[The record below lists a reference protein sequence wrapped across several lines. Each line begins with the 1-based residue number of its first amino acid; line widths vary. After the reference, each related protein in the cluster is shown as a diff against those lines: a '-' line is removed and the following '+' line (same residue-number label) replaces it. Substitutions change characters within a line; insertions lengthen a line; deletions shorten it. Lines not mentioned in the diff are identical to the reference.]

1 MEKYFDV
8 YGGGGVEMGVSID
21 TCRCTTLTLG
31 YTMICGNHIK
41 AGFFNVI
48 IQDIAVYGTND

>member
-31 YTMICGNHIK
+31 DTVTSTRDMRKPH
-41 AGFFNVI
+41 
-48 IQDIAVYGTND
+48 

>member
-21 TCRCTTLTLG
+21 ACRCTTLTLG
-31 YTMICGNHIK
+31 DTIS
-41 AGFFNVI
+41 FNKRYVE
-48 IQDIAVYGTND
+48 IALKPDFSML